1 MQNIKG
7 CIIYRVYQQTDSE
20 YILEFLWEDL
30 YKVKVLVINAGSSSL
45 KYQLI
50 SMANE
55 DVLAKG
61 IVERIG
67 IEGSRLKH
75 RPTSKEQVVMERPL
89 KSHTEAIEM
98 VLDALVDE
106 QHGVIE
112 SMNDITAIGHRV
124 VHGGEKFSKS
134 VLIDDE
140 VMKALEDNVDLAP
153 LHNPANI
160 MGIEACKQ
168 IMPDKKQVG
177 VFDTAFHQTMP
188 ERAYLY
194 GIPYKYYTENKVRR
208 YGFHGTSHKYIS
220 QQVAKV
226 MGKKPEELRSVI
238 CHLGNGG
245 SVSAVKYGK
254 SIDTSMGLTP
264 LEGVLM
270 GTRCGDLDPSI
281 IEFIMQVDNKSI
293 SEAMS
298 VLNKE
303 SGILGVSEISS
314 DMRDIE
320 IAVAEGNE
328 AAIRVYNL
336 FCYRVKKYIGAYTAA
351 MGGVDAVVFT
361 AGIGE
366 NNPDMRADILD
377 DMEYLGLKI
386 DRKANDSKDD
396 LVQISTDDSKV
407 AAYSIATNEEV
418 MIARDTLEL
427 VGE

>member
-427 VGE
+427 VGK

>member
-1 MQNIKG
+1 M
-7 CIIYRVYQQTDSE
+7 
-20 YILEFLWEDL
+20 
-30 YKVKVLVINAGSSSL
+30 KVLVINAGSSSL

>member
-75 RPTSKEQVVMERPL
+75 RPTNKEQVVMERPL

>member
-1 MQNIKG
+1 M
-7 CIIYRVYQQTDSE
+7 
-20 YILEFLWEDL
+20 
-30 YKVKVLVINAGSSSL
+30 KVLVINAGSSSL

-75 RPTSKEQVVMERPL
+75 RPTNKEQVVMERPL

-106 QHGVIE
+106 EHGVIE

>member
-1 MQNIKG
+1 M
-7 CIIYRVYQQTDSE
+7 
-20 YILEFLWEDL
+20 
-30 YKVKVLVINAGSSSL
+30 KVLVINAGSSSL

-75 RPTSKEQVVMERPL
+75 RPTNKEQVVMERPL